1 MWSMLF
7 PNRTDVVQAYQSKQV
22 CDNDLTLWQ
31 FNIIQTQILQNIFTH
46 LIIIFPRGSNCV
58 GFVKCLFFVQIFVEF
73 DFKWN

>member
-31 FNIIQTQILQNIFTH
+31 FNIIQTKILQNIFTH
-46 LIIIFPRGSNCV
+46 LIIYLSKRV
-58 GFVKCLFFVQIFVEF
+58 
-73 DFKWN
+73 